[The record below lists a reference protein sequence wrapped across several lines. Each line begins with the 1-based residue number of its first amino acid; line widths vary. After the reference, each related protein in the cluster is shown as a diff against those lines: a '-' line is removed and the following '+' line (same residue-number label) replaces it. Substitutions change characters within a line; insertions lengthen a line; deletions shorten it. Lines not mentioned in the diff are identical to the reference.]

1 MSFTKEFFKAC
12 VSAGDTDL
20 VLFGEPAHARLLDT
34 GEKGL
39 IVKTM
44 SGHQEVIELIK
55 FDDVKEVNVRV

>member
-12 VSAGDTDL
+12 VEAGVTDL

-39 IVKTM
+39 IVKTV
-44 SGHQEVIELIK
+44 SGRQEVIELVK
-55 FDDVKEVNVRV
+55 FEDVQEVNVRV